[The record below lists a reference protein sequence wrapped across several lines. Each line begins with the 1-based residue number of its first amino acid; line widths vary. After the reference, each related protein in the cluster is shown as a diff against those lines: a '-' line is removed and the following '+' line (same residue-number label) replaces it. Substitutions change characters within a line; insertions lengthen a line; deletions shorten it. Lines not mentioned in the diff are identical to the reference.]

1 MPQFII
7 NVSGLDMLKLVTLFR
22 RQRRATEIA
31 HDLSIQK
38 EHLLLAENKSRIPS
52 IKRDRTALAPDSV
65 QLFLGL
71 QNIATTY

>member
-1 MPQFII
+1 GIHILIFKKDLIPKPVILIIGEIMPQFII

-38 EHLLLAENKSRIPS
+38 
-52 IKRDRTALAPDSV
+52 
-65 QLFLGL
+65 
-71 QNIATTY
+71 